1 MRITGLPIDA
11 ESALWWNFS
20 PVDTALRERVQGLLN
35 EDKPS
40 RGSKL
45 REKVAKI
52 LRNEEKRKD
61 QRTGAGDGGKPRGK
75 VDRPLE
81 TADLN
86 PTSERE

>member
-1 MRITGLPIDA
+1 MMEFSSRMDA
-11 ESALWWNFS
+11 TLRGRLQALLEKGES
-20 PVDTALRERVQGLLN
+20 P
-35 EDKPS
+35 

-61 QRTGAGDGGKPRGK
+61 QRTGAGDGGKPLGK
-75 VDRPLE
+75 VARPLE

-86 PTSERE
+86 PTAERD